1 MPRDPDTAEEEEE
14 EYQVEKV
21 VDKRVAKN
29 GKIEY
34 LLKWKGYGEEDNT
47 WEPRENL
54 DCEDLI
60 ENFEKVRREKAGKR
74 KDEKRK
80 STSGPASEAKKKKGD
95 DDRPR
100 GFDRGLDPERIIGA
114 TDSSGE
120 LMFLIKWKG
129 SDEADLVPARDAN
142 VKCPQT
148 VIKFYE
154 ERLTWH
160 TSSQDDDNDD

>member
-1 MPRDPDTAEEEEE
+1 MGRSSTTSPGRFVVFCLLRGYKILVQGFGPEE
-14 EYQVEKV
+14 
-21 VDKRVAKN
+21 
-29 GKIEY
+29 
-34 LLKWKGYGEEDNT
+34 NT

-60 ENFEKVRREKAGKR
+60 EAFEKKR
-74 KDEKRK
+74 KEKTDKKKEAEKRK
-80 STSGPASEAKKKKGD
+80 SGASADSSSKKKKGD
-95 DDRPR
+95 DDSKPR
-100 GFDRGLDPERIIGA
+100 GFDRNLDPERIIGA

-129 SDEADLVPARDAN
+129 SDEADLVPAREAN

>member
-1 MPRDPDTAEEEEE
+1 LTI
-14 EYQVEKV
+14 QV
-21 VDKRVAKN
+21 
-29 GKIEY
+29 
-34 LLKWKGYGEEDNT
+34 LT
-47 WEPRENL
+47 WEPSENL
-54 DCEDLI
+54 DCQDLI
-60 ENFEKVRREKAGKR
+60 ETFEKKYKEKQAAKKSGAGGP
-74 KDEKRK
+74 EKRK
-80 STSGPASEAKKKKGD
+80 GAGGTSGEGKKKKAD
-95 DDRPR
+95 DERPR

-129 SDEADLVPARDAN
+129 SDEADLVPAREAN

-160 TSSQDDDNDD
+160 TSSQEDDD